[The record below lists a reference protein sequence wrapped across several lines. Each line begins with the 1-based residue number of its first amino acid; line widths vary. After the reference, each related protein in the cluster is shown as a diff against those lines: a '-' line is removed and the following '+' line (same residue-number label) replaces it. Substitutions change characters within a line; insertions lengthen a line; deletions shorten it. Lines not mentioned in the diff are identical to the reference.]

1 MYIYYDLYGTIDNFS
16 TFFTMAHTEV
26 FDVSLVLPGIGIYI
40 YGLLMEMYWSAVSS
54 KVMGYYGV
62 IQFRNDAI

>member
-26 FDVSLVLPGIGIYI
+26 FDVSLYVYAARWDLPGISMVEV
-40 YGLLMEMYWSAVSS
+40 YGLLMEMYWSAV
-54 KVMGYYGV
+54 
-62 IQFRNDAI
+62 

>member
-16 TFFTMAHTEV
+16 TFFTIWRMQKFLMSHS
-26 FDVSLVLPGIGIYI
+26 FFPGIGI
-40 YGLLMEMYWSAVSS
+40 YGLLMEMYWSAVQS